1 MNVKC
6 GSSKSFCLVECYK
19 SLIVVNGVTGYVQ
32 TSILLLF
39 LQYIVCKCTVCE
51 SSKLEVN
58 SGTYQLFCRFFWSE
72 ISFFLSVLIDDAGFK
87 ARTTDLRSGLI
98 AVPVGDFIV
107 NSNCPSLGQNSD
119 VHRC

>member
-1 MNVKC
+1 M
-6 GSSKSFCLVECYK
+6 VECYK

-39 LQYIVCKCTVCE
+39 LQYIVCMCTVCE

-58 SGTYQLFCRFFWSE
+58 SGTYQLFVGFSGLRAVFF
-72 ISFFLSVLIDDAGFK
+72 SVLIDDAGFK
-87 ARTTDLRSGLI
+87 AGTTDLRSGLI
-98 AVPVGDFIV
+98 AVPAGDFTV